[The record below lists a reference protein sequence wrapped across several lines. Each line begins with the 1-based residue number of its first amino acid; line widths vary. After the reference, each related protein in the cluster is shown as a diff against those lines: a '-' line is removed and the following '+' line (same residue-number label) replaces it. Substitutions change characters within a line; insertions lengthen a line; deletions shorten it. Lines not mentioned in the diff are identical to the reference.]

1 MQKISQLFES
11 ILDIDNIDAKSKPW
25 LLTREFHS
33 KRRTKTPK
41 PLDAIGKPLQK
52 GDMVIGVYGGQRP
65 MVGIIIEIRDG
76 VCAVC
81 YTGDLNDMEK
91 QKTASGSYRTPV
103 GCYDL
108 IKITPEIAE
117 MIMDV
122 K

>member
-25 LLTREFHS
+25 LLTREFYS

-41 PLDAIGKPLQK
+41 DLDAIGKPLQK
-52 GDMVIGVYGGQRP
+52 GDLVIGVHGGQRP

-81 YTGDLNDMEK
+81 YTGDLKDMEK